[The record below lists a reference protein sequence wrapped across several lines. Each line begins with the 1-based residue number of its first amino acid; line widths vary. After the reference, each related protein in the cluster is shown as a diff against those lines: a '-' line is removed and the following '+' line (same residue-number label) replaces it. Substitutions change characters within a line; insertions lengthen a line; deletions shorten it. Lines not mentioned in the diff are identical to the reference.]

1 MPGIGKTQI
10 MEQIARECE
19 IGLVAY
25 TITHHTRQSAVGL
38 PFIKEEQYDGKTYSV
53 TEYTMSEIIASVY
66 RKIEEGGRKEGILF
80 IDEINCVSETL
91 APTIRNFL
99 QCKTFGNQAVPE
111 GWIIAAP
118 EIRRS
123 TTSR

>member
-1 MPGIGKTQI
+1 

-91 APTIRNFL
+91 APTMLQFL

-111 GWIIAAP
+111 DGSLLQP